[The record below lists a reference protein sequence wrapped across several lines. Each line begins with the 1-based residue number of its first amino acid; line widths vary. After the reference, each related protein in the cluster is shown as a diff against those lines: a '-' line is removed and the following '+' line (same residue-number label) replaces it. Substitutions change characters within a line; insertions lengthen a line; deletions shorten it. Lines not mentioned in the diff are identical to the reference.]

1 MSRNKTYRLKKKV
14 SSLNDVITSLTDN
27 HYVSNE
33 CADILEKSISGA
45 PLDLM
50 KRITSGRKPGSYPPE
65 LRSFAMTLKFY
76 SAKAYRYVRKSFNLG
91 LPHPSVIRGW
101 YSEIDAEPGF
111 TAPAFSALAAKVLAA
126 KRDGNEILCS
136 LTIDE
141 MAIKKHVEWDG
152 KQFRGFVDIGTG
164 VDDDSLPAAKD
175 ALVFMVVCINGSW
188 KVPVGYFLIDG
199 LSGVEKA
206 NLVSNCLERLFHVGV
221 KVISFTCDGPSSH
234 IAMLRHLGAHLDD
247 SALEPSFPHPSDP
260 SVKVNVFLDVCHML
274 KLVRNTFADGRI
286 LIDGEGGTI
295 NWKHIVDLHALQE
308 NEGLRLANKL
318 KSSHIS
324 WERQKMKVNLAAQ
337 CISSSVADALDFC
350 CSHLKLAEFQD
361 SQATSKFLRIF
372 DRLFDILNSRN
383 PFAKN
388 FKAPVRKSNFGYI
401 DNFLTQAFSYIMEL
415 KDKSGKR
422 VLESRRKTG
431 FLGFLIA
438 IRSLQAMYHM
448 HVSPSNS
455 HLKYIL
461 SYKMS
466 QDHLELFFA
475 AVRSS
480 GGSNNN
486 PTSRQFTAAYKQLLM
501 RHHIKGGHGNC
512 IAQDNTDILI
522 AVTDQCNINSFQ
534 TGISDLVIARRYDLE
549 LRAPADNVHDYAD
562 APNVSE
568 LSEYKEAAIS
578 YIAGFVVKMVQKII
592 NCPDCLQVLCVT
604 KTDSQL
610 PFVLFKD
617 RGGLV
622 HCSAGVNKICTET
635 EKCILRMLHSNM
647 GRLPQGRG
655 LSSAITTAVLPVCVD
670 ADVFPSLNDH
680 MFDSTCVDNHLFSL
694 IKCCSACYTKIR
706 MYHIGKRYTDVLQ
719 GDNIRKKLSRLI
731 LFKHQ

>member
-1 MSRNKTYRLKKKV
+1 MFVACGMFVGGMWHAIKLHYYLSVVHTMLFQSHEQVMHPQAKESQPAESKESQPAESKESQPAESRESQPAESKESQPAESKESQPAESNDSHKLDHPYDTTESPRKLKRKLNDALETVATYKKKLKVSLNKRYRLKKKV
-14 SSLNDVITSLTDN
+14 SSLNAIITSLRDS
-27 HYVSNE
+27 HLVSNE
-33 CADILEKSISGA
+33 CADLLEKSISGA

-50 KRITSGRKPGSYPPE
+50 KRITYQNSGRKPGSYSPE

-101 YSEIDAEPGF
+101 YSAIDAEPGF

-136 LTIDE
+136 LSIDE
-141 MAIKKHVEWDG
+141 MAIKKHIEWDG
-152 KQFRGFVDIGTG
+152 KRFRGFVDVGTG

-206 NLVSNCLERLFHVGV
+206 NLVSNCLERLYHVGV

-234 IAMLRHLGAHLDD
+234 ITMLRHLGAQLDD

-274 KLVRNTFADGRI
+274 KLVRNTFADGNI

-295 NWKHIVDLHALQE
+295 NWKHIVDLHSLQE

-350 CSHLKLAEFQD
+350 CSHLKLAQFQD

-383 PFAKN
+383 PFANN
-388 FKAPVRKSNFGYI
+388 FKAPLRRSNFGYI
-401 DNFLTQAFSYIMEL
+401 DNFLTMAFSYIMEL
-415 KDKSGKR
+415 KDKAGKR

-431 FLGFLIA
+431 FLGLLIA
-438 IRSLQAMYHM
+438 IRSLQAMYYM

-455 HLKYIL
+455 HLKYII

-486 PTSRQFTAAYKQLLM
+486 PTSRQFTSAYKQ
-501 RHHIKGGHGNC
+501 
-512 IAQDNTDILI
+512 A
-522 AVTDQCNINSFQ
+522 
-534 TGISDLVIARRYDLE
+534 
-549 LRAPADNVHDYAD
+549 
-562 APNVSE
+562 
-568 LSEYKEAAIS
+568 S
-578 YIAGFVVKMVQKII
+578 Y
-592 NCPDCLQVLCVT
+592 
-604 KTDSQL
+604 
-610 PFVLFKD
+610 
-617 RGGLV
+617 
-622 HCSAGVNKICTET
+622 
-635 EKCILRMLHSNM
+635 
-647 GRLPQGRG
+647 
-655 LSSAITTAVLPVCVD
+655 
-670 ADVFPSLNDH
+670 
-680 MFDSTCVDNHLFSL
+680 
-694 IKCCSACYTKIR
+694 
-706 MYHIGKRYTDVLQ
+706 
-719 GDNIRKKLSRLI
+719 
-731 LFKHQ
+731 